1 LKRHPV
7 EVDLTLD
14 QIAEIALIGREID
27 KAEAEN
33 ASAILNALLG
43 SRI

>member
-1 LKRHPV
+1 LKRHPA
-7 EVDLTLD
+7 ELDLTLD

>member
-1 LKRHPV
+1 LKRHPT
-7 EVDLTLD
+7 EIDLTLD

-33 ASAILNALLG
+33 ASAILNALIG
-43 SRI
+43 SRF

>member
-7 EVDLTLD
+7 EIDLTLD
-14 QIAEIALIGREID
+14 QIAEVALIGREID

-33 ASAILNALLG
+33 ASAIMNALLG

>member
-1 LKRHPV
+1 LKRHPT
-7 EVDLTLD
+7 ELDLTLD